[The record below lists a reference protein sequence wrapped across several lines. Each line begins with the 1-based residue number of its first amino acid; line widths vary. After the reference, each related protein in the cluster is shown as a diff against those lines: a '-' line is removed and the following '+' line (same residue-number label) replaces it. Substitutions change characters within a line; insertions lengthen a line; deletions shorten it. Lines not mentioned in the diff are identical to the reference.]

1 MEQTQFP
8 RRTPRL
14 ASAVAVAAA
23 CASIGFT
30 PPAAAEPARVPCG
43 VLDQVRESLDNDIN
57 AGIGGVRIVISSPYA
72 SGAAQQRDTNV
83 KLAMISHGVHYLE
96 DVNGPGIVPGLAPAL
111 VDLRRAS
118 DDMRDAVGALFV
130 VSPSY
135 GYGLGYGNYGNYGP
149 TVSNAWPQP
158 STWTAIDY
166 ADQKKDDIYA
176 LVNGFQGNC
185 LP

>member
-1 MEQTQFP
+1 MKQTLNF
-8 RRTPRL
+8 
-14 ASAVAVAAA
+14 SIAAA
-23 CASIGFT
+23 LTCASVGLA
-30 PPAAAEPARVPCG
+30 PAAAADPVRVPCG
-43 VLDQVRESLDNDIN
+43 VLGQIRESLDNDIN

-83 KLAMISHGVHYLE
+83 KLAMISHGVHYME

-111 VDLRRAS
+111 VDLQRAS

-130 VSPSY
+130 ISGGSGY
-135 GYGLGYGNYGNYGP
+135 GYGGYGP

-176 LVNGFQGNC
+176 LVNGLQPTC

>member
-1 MEQTQFP
+1 MKQTHSTVP
-8 RRTPRL
+8 NTLRL
-14 ASAVAVAAA
+14 GCALVAAVTYTSVGFVPTAVADPV
-23 CASIGFT
+23 
-30 PPAAAEPARVPCG
+30 RVPCG

-83 KLAMISHGVHYLE
+83 KLAMISHGVHYME
-96 DVNGPGIVPGLAPAL
+96 DVNGPGIVPGLVPAL

-130 VSPSY
+130 ISGGSGY
-135 GYGLGYGNYGNYGP
+135 GYGYGGYGP

-166 ADQKKDDIYA
+166 ADQKKDDIYV
-176 LVNGFQGNC
+176 LVNGFQPSC
-185 LP
+185 QP

>member
-1 MEQTQFP
+1 MKQTHS
-8 RRTPRL
+8 TIVNSSRL
-14 ASAVAVAAA
+14 GCALAAA
-23 CASIGFT
+23 VTCASVGFA
-30 PPAAAEPARVPCG
+30 PAAAADPVRVPCG
-43 VLDQVRESLDNDIN
+43 ALGQIRESLDNDIN

-83 KLAMISHGVHYLE
+83 KLAMISHGVHYME

-118 DDMRDAVGALFV
+118 DDMRDAVSALFV
-130 VSPSY
+130 ISGGSGY
-135 GYGLGYGNYGNYGP
+135 GYGYGAYGP

-176 LVNGFQGNC
+176 LVNGLQPTC

>member
-1 MEQTQFP
+1 MLF
-8 RRTPRL
+8 R
-14 ASAVAVAAA
+14 S
-23 CASIGFT
+23 
-30 PPAAAEPARVPCG
+30 
-43 VLDQVRESLDNDIN
+43 N

-83 KLAMISHGVHYLE
+83 KLAMISHGVHYME

-118 DDMRDAVGALFV
+118 DDMRDAVSALFV
-130 VSPSY
+130 ISGGSGY
-135 GYGLGYGNYGNYGP
+135 GYGYGAYGP

-176 LVNGFQGNC
+176 LVNGLQPTC

>member
-1 MEQTQFP
+1 MKQTQWP
-8 RRTPRL
+8 VPSSSRL
-14 ASAVAVAAA
+14 VFAVAAA
-23 CASIGFT
+23 LTFASVDLA
-30 PPAAAEPARVPCG
+30 PSAAADPVPVPCG
-43 VLDQVRESLDNDIN
+43 ALGQVRESLDNDIN

-72 SGAAQQRDTNV
+72 SGSAQKRDTEV
-83 KLAMISHGVHYLE
+83 KLAMISHGVHYME

-111 VDLRRAS
+111 VDLGRAS
-118 DDMRDAVGALFV
+118 DDMRDAVEALFQI
-130 VSPSY
+130 SG
-135 GYGLGYGNYGNYGP
+135 GYGFGYGIGDYAP

-176 LVNGFQGNC
+176 LVNGLQPTC

>member
-1 MEQTQFP
+1 MKQTHSTVP
-8 RRTPRL
+8 NSLRL
-14 ASAVAVAAA
+14 GCVLVAVVMCAAA
-23 CASIGFT
+23 GLAPT
-30 PPAAAEPARVPCG
+30 AAADPVRVPCG

-83 KLAMISHGVHYLE
+83 KLAMISHGVHYME
-96 DVNGPGIVPGLAPAL
+96 DVNGPGIVPGLAAEL

-130 VSPSY
+130 ISGGSGY
-135 GYGLGYGNYGNYGP
+135 GYGYGGYGP

-176 LVNGFQGNC
+176 LVNGFQPTC
-185 LP
+185 QP

>member
-1 MEQTQFP
+1 MKQTHSTILNP
-8 RRTPRL
+8 SRL
-14 ASAVAVAAA
+14 ACALAAA
-23 CASIGFT
+23 ATCASVGFAPT
-30 PPAAAEPARVPCG
+30 AAADPVRVPCG
-43 VLDQVRESLDNDIN
+43 VLGQVRESLDNDIN

-83 KLAMISHGVHYLE
+83 KLAMISHGVHYME

-111 VDLRRAS
+111 VDLHRAT

-130 VSPSY
+130 ISGGSGY
-135 GYGLGYGNYGNYGP
+135 GYGYGNYGP

-176 LVNGFQGNC
+176 LVNGLQPTC

>member
-1 MEQTQFP
+1 MKQTHSTIINP
-8 RRTPRL
+8 ARL
-14 ASAVAVAAA
+14 GCALVAAVA
-23 CASIGFT
+23 CASLGVAPT
-30 PPAAAEPARVPCG
+30 AAADPVRVPCG
-43 VLDQVRESLDNDIN
+43 VLGQVRESLDNDIN

-83 KLAMISHGVHYLE
+83 KLAMISHGVHYME

-130 VSPSY
+130 ISGGSGY
-135 GYGLGYGNYGNYGP
+135 GYGYGNYGP

-176 LVNGFQGNC
+176 LVNGLQPTC

>member
-1 MEQTQFP
+1 MKQTH
-8 RRTPRL
+8 
-14 ASAVAVAAA
+14 VIAVAALVTCTSTIA
-23 CASIGFT
+23 A
-30 PPAAAEPARVPCG
+30 PPVAADPVRVPCG

-83 KLAMISHGVHYLE
+83 KLAMISHGVHYME

-118 DDMRDAVGALFV
+118 DDMRDAVSALFV
-130 VSPSY
+130 VSPGY
-135 GYGLGYGNYGNYGP
+135 GYGLGYGSYGP

-176 LVNGFQGNC
+176 LVNGLQSTC
-185 LP
+185 MP

>member
-1 MEQTQFP
+1 MG
-8 RRTPRL
+8 L
-14 ASAVAVAAA
+14 APAAVADPV
-23 CASIGFT
+23 
-30 PPAAAEPARVPCG
+30 RVPCG

-83 KLAMISHGVHYLE
+83 KLAMISHGVHYME
-96 DVNGPGIVPGLAPAL
+96 DVNGPGIVPGLASAL

-118 DDMRDAVGALFV
+118 DDMRDAVSALFV
-130 VSPSY
+130 ISGGSGY
-135 GYGLGYGNYGNYGP
+135 GYGYGGYGP

-176 LVNGFQGNC
+176 LVNGLQPTC

>member
-1 MEQTQFP
+1 MKQTHSKIVNSS
-8 RRTPRL
+8 RL
-14 ASAVAVAAA
+14 GCALAAA
-23 CASIGFT
+23 VTCAFVGFA
-30 PPAAAEPARVPCG
+30 PAAAADPVRVPCG
-43 VLDQVRESLDNDIN
+43 VLGQVRESLDNDIN

-83 KLAMISHGVHYLE
+83 KLAMISHGVHYME

-118 DDMRDAVGALFV
+118 DDMRDAVSALFV
-130 VSPSY
+130 ISGGSGY
-135 GYGLGYGNYGNYGP
+135 GYGYGAYGP

-176 LVNGFQGNC
+176 LVNGLQPTC

>member
-1 MEQTQFP
+1 MKHIH
-8 RRTPRL
+8 
-14 ASAVAVAAA
+14 AIAVAALLTCTSTISA
-23 CASIGFT
+23 
-30 PPAAAEPARVPCG
+30 PMVAADPARVPCG

-83 KLAMISHGVHYLE
+83 KLAMISHGVHYME
-96 DVNGPGIVPGLAPAL
+96 DVNGPGIVPGLAPEL

-130 VSPSY
+130 VSPGY
-135 GYGLGYGNYGNYGP
+135 GYGLGYGNYGP

-176 LVNGFQGNC
+176 LVNGLQGTC
-185 LP
+185 VP

>member
-1 MEQTQFP
+1 MKQT
-8 RRTPRL
+8 L
-14 ASAVAVAAA
+14 NISLAAA
-23 CASIGFT
+23 LTCASLGVA
-30 PPAAAEPARVPCG
+30 PAATADPARVPCG

-83 KLAMISHGVHYLE
+83 KLAMISHGVHYME

-130 VSPSY
+130 ISGGGY
-135 GYGLGYGNYGNYGP
+135 GYGLGYGGYGP

-176 LVNGFQGNC
+176 LVNGLQPTC
-185 LP
+185 QP

>member
-1 MEQTQFP
+1 
-8 RRTPRL
+8 
-14 ASAVAVAAA
+14 VAAA
-23 CASIGFT
+23 TCASIGLA
-30 PPAAAEPARVPCG
+30 PAAAADPVRVPCG
-43 VLDQVRESLDNDIN
+43 VLGQVRESLDNDIN

-83 KLAMISHGVHYLE
+83 KLAMISHGVHYME

-111 VDLRRAS
+111 VDLHRAT

-130 VSPSY
+130 ISGGSGY
-135 GYGLGYGNYGNYGP
+135 GYGYGNYGP

-176 LVNGFQGNC
+176 LVNGLQGTC

>member
-1 MEQTQFP
+1 MKQTQSTTTNP
-8 RRTPRL
+8 SRL
-14 ASAVAVAAA
+14 GCALVAAVT
-23 CASIGFT
+23 CASVGFA
-30 PPAAAEPARVPCG
+30 PAAAADPVRVPCG
-43 VLDQVRESLDNDIN
+43 VLAQVRESLDNDIN

-83 KLAMISHGVHYLE
+83 KLAMISHGVHYME

-111 VDLRRAS
+111 VDLHRAT

-130 VSPSY
+130 ISGGSGY
-135 GYGLGYGNYGNYGP
+135 GYGYGNYGP

-176 LVNGFQGNC
+176 LVNGLQGTC

>member
-1 MEQTQFP
+1 MKQTQSTVLDP
-8 RRTPRL
+8 IRL
-14 ASAVAVAAA
+14 GSALAAA
-23 CASIGFT
+23 VTCASIGFA
-30 PPAAAEPARVPCG
+30 PAAAADPVRVPCV

-83 KLAMISHGVHYLE
+83 KLAMISHGVHYME

-130 VSPSY
+130 ISGGGFGY
-135 GYGLGYGNYGNYGP
+135 GYGGYGP

-158 STWTAIDY
+158 STWTAIDW

-176 LVNGFQGNC
+176 LVNGLQPTC
-185 LP
+185 QP

>member
-1 MEQTQFP
+1 MKRTQFT
-8 RRTPRL
+8 RSL
-14 ASAVAVAAA
+14 AGLGCAVAAVA
-23 CASIGFT
+23 TCASLGWAPT
-30 PPAAAEPARVPCG
+30 AAADPVRVPCG

-83 KLAMISHGVHYLE
+83 KLAMISHGVHYME

-118 DDMRDAVGALFV
+118 DDMRDAVSALYV
-130 VSPSY
+130 VSSSY
-135 GYGLGYGNYGNYGP
+135 GYGYGNYGP

-176 LVNGFQGNC
+176 LVNGLQGTC

>member
-1 MEQTQFP
+1 MKQTHMI
-8 RRTPRL
+8 
-14 ASAVAVAAA
+14 VAATVA
-23 CASIGFT
+23 TCTAMIAA
-30 PPAAAEPARVPCG
+30 PVVAAEPARVPCG

-83 KLAMISHGVHYLE
+83 KLAMISHGVHYME

-130 VSPSY
+130 ISPGY
-135 GYGLGYGNYGNYGP
+135 GYGYGDGYGSYGP

-176 LVNGFQGNC
+176 LVNTLQGTC
-185 LP
+185 AP

>member
-1 MEQTQFP
+1 MTQTHSKVANSL
-8 RRTPRL
+8 RL
-14 ASAVAVAAA
+14 SCALAAA
-23 CASIGFT
+23 VMGT
-30 PPAAAEPARVPCG
+30 PVVAPMAAADPVRVPCG

-83 KLAMISHGVHYLE
+83 KLAMISHGVHYME
-96 DVNGPGIVPGLAPAL
+96 DVNGPGIVPGLTPAL
-111 VDLRRAS
+111 VDLHRAS

-130 VSPSY
+130 ISGGSGY
-135 GYGLGYGNYGNYGP
+135 GYGAYGP

-176 LVNGFQGNC
+176 LVNGLQPTC

>member
-1 MEQTQFP
+1 MKQTHPAIRNSTRFGYAMLEAL
-8 RRTPRL
+8 TC
-14 ASAVAVAAA
+14 AAVGVAPSAAA
-23 CASIGFT
+23 DA
-30 PPAAAEPARVPCG
+30 ARVPCG
-43 VLDQVRESLDNDIN
+43 VLAQVRESLDNDIN

-83 KLAMISHGVHYLE
+83 KLAMISHGVHYME

-130 VSPSY
+130 ISGGGY
-135 GYGLGYGNYGNYGP
+135 GYGYGSYGP

-158 STWTAIDY
+158 STWTAIDW

-176 LVNGFQGNC
+176 LVNDFQPTC

>member
-1 MEQTQFP
+1 MKQTHS
-8 RRTPRL
+8 RRLLSAAAAALACGFLGDGPL
-14 ASAVAVAAA
+14 ASA
-23 CASIGFT
+23 
-30 PPAAAEPARVPCG
+30 EPVRVPCG

-83 KLAMISHGVHYLE
+83 KLAMISHGVHYME

-118 DDMRDAVGALFV
+118 DDVRDAVGALFV
-130 VSPSY
+130 ISPGY
-135 GYGLGYGNYGNYGP
+135 GYGYGSGGYGP

-176 LVNGFQGNC
+176 LVNGLQPTC
-185 LP
+185 LT

>member
-1 MEQTQFP
+1 MI
-8 RRTPRL
+8 
-14 ASAVAVAAA
+14 AVAALVT
-23 CASIGFT
+23 FT
-30 PPAAAEPARVPCG
+30 STLAAPQVAADPVRVPCG

-83 KLAMISHGVHYLE
+83 KLAMISHGVHYME

-111 VDLRRAS
+111 VDLRRAI
-118 DDMRDAVGALFV
+118 DDMRDAVSALFV
-130 VSPSY
+130 ISPGY
-135 GYGLGYGNYGNYGP
+135 GYGYGDGYGSYGP

-166 ADQKKDDIYA
+166 ADQRKDDIYA
-176 LVNGFQGNC
+176 LVNGLQGTC
-185 LP
+185 TP

>member
-1 MEQTQFP
+1 MKQTHSP
-8 RRTPRL
+8 RLLSAAAAALACGFLGVGPL
-14 ASAVAVAAA
+14 ASA
-23 CASIGFT
+23 
-30 PPAAAEPARVPCG
+30 EPVRVPCG

-83 KLAMISHGVHYLE
+83 KLAMISHGVHYME

-118 DDMRDAVGALFV
+118 DDVRDAVGALFV
-130 VSPSY
+130 ISPGY
-135 GYGLGYGNYGNYGP
+135 GYGYGSGGYGP

-176 LVNGFQGNC
+176 LVNGLQPTC
-185 LP
+185 LT

>member
-1 MEQTQFP
+1 MKQTQTSIRHSSRFGWAVMAAL
-8 RRTPRL
+8 TCAAL
-14 ASAVAVAAA
+14 GSAPSAAA
-23 CASIGFT
+23 D
-30 PPAAAEPARVPCG
+30 PARVPCG

-83 KLAMISHGVHYLE
+83 KLAMISHGVHYME

-118 DDMRDAVGALFV
+118 DDMRDAVSALFV
-130 VSPSY
+130 ISGGGY
-135 GYGLGYGNYGNYGP
+135 GYGYGNYGP

-158 STWTAIDY
+158 STWTAIDW

-176 LVNGFQGNC
+176 LVNGLRPTC

>member
-1 MEQTQFP
+1 MKQTQSS
-8 RRTPRL
+8 RRLPVL
-14 ASAVAVAAA
+14 ACAVAAVA
-23 CASIGFT
+23 NFT
-30 PPAAAEPARVPCG
+30 ALGLAPTAPADPVRVPCG

-83 KLAMISHGVHYLE
+83 KLAMISHGVHYME

-111 VDLRRAS
+111 VELRRAS
-118 DDMRDAVGALFV
+118 DDMRDAVSALFV
-130 VSPSY
+130 VSSSY
-135 GYGLGYGNYGNYGP
+135 GYGYGYGNYGP

-158 STWTAIDY
+158 STWTAVDY

-176 LVNGFQGNC
+176 LVNGLQGSC

>member
-1 MEQTQFP
+1 MKQTQLIAVVALV
-8 RRTPRL
+8 TCTSTI
-14 ASAVAVAAA
+14 ASPPVAAD
-23 CASIGFT
+23 
-30 PPAAAEPARVPCG
+30 PARVPCR

-83 KLAMISHGVHYLE
+83 KLAMISHGVHYME

-118 DDMRDAVGALFV
+118 DDVRDAVGALFV
-130 VSPSY
+130 VSPGY
-135 GYGLGYGNYGNYGP
+135 GYGDGYGNYGP

-176 LVNGFQGNC
+176 LVNGLQSTC
-185 LP
+185 TP